1 MSDAQTF
8 TNQILNTYSP
18 NSVIPFTDPDGFYH
32 FTYLTINTI
41 NNKFYLGKHTTKDL
55 NDGYIG
61 SGIAFKNAIKKHGY
75 LNFQHYRLQFFT
87 TAQDA
92 YLAEGLL
99 ITEDVIKRYRDELKV
114 CYNLK
119 TGGRFG
125 GGGLSEESKE
135 KQSKALKD
143 ACARPEIKEK
153 LSKAL
158 KEMWSRPEYK
168 EKKSKASKENW
179 SRPEFKEK
187 QSKVQKE
194 SHSSSEYKEK
204 MSKSSKENWSRPEF
218 KEKRSKSLKETLAR
232 PEVKEKMS
240 KAQKENWS
248 RPEFKE
254 KKSKS
259 LKERHSRP
267 EVKEKHCKAMKECK
281 ANKEMIFLLTG
292 EKKTVHTN
300 DVLSHL
306 KAGWTFTQGYIA
318 LYNKKLH
325 IEKSIKFKNAKNKDA
340 LYKKLIG
347 YLESG
352 YEIGVLSILK
362 EERVVVAGS
371 IYCDKRKM
379 VSLF

>member
-232 PEVKEKMS
+232 PEVKEK
-240 KAQKENWS
+240 
-248 RPEFKE
+248 
-254 KKSKS
+254 
-259 LKERHSRP
+259 
-267 EVKEKHCKAMKECK
+267 HCKAMKECK